1 MRAAL
6 YHRVS
11 TLDQNPEAAFHEL
24 EIAAKQR
31 GAKVVV
37 AMKEKGSGAN
47 NDRPGLQ
54 QILRDARRGY
64 FDQVLV
70 WKLDRFGR
78 SALDLLANIRTLTN
92 AGVGFAVITQGIELR
107 PGGDAM
113 TNLLITMLAA
123 VAEFER
129 ELIGERTR
137 AGMAHARRNGKHVG
151 RPRVER
157 VDPRDV
163 AELRGNMLAWGEIA
177 ATLGCS
183 VHAAQHAHATLAKR
197 GASKT

>member
-11 TLDQNPEAAFHEL
+11 TLDQNPNAAFREL
-24 EIAAKQR
+24 ELAAKQR
-31 GAKVVV
+31 GLKVTM
-37 AMKEKGSGAN
+37 AMKEAGSGAN

-54 QILRDARRGY
+54 ELLANARRGY

-78 SALDLLANIRTLTN
+78 SALDLLANLRALNN
-92 AGVGFAVITQGIELR
+92 AGVGFTVVTQGIEMR
-107 PGGDAM
+107 PDGDSM
-113 TNLLITMLAA
+113 SRLLITMLAA

-129 ELIGERTR
+129 ELIRERTR
-137 AGMAHARRNGKHVG
+137 AGMAHARRNGKRLG
-151 RPRVER
+151 RPRVAP
-157 VDPRDV
+157 VDARDV

-183 VHAAQHAHATLAKR
+183 VHAAQHAHATLAKK